1 MGAKCCSLAMAGKL
15 VFDNKS
21 AKLHRD
27 ALALSLMPPKK
38 KKKDPNAPKRALS
51 SFMFY
56 SNAVRDTVRKAQP
69 NIPFSEVAK
78 VIGQQW
84 RGLSAEDKKPYDD
97 MATADKA
104 RYAQE
109 KKNYTPDVRF
119 EFADGLP
126 IVHPPA
132 RRVTVFSHVCRSPSP
147 PATHAAV

>member
-1 MGAKCCSLAMAGKL
+1 MSLWHP
-15 VFDNKS
+15 VSTVDNQLISRKS
-21 AKLHRD
+21 ANQLTCSTHT
-27 ALALSLMPPKK
+27 ATAPAMPPK

-84 RGLSAEDKKPYDD
+84 RGLTTEDKKPYDD

-119 EFADGLP
+119 VFADGLP
-126 IVHPPA
+126 GSRLATLCCVPM
-132 RRVTVFSHVCRSPSP
+132 RSPRTSLLLQ
-147 PATHAAV
+147 AAS